1 MNPQSGIA
9 ASVAA
14 SGAPRFPSDEALAA
28 AGPAAKCRN
37 AANAARVAAVDS
49 AASGEMS
56 DRFAAP
62 VAADLTALHD
72 IGLAIGRN
80 DGLAPAADKA
90 AVRHSVVVAVA
101 QTDNYATAAPDNSAA
116 IRNSVEAVI
125 DNCAAAQSNCVP
137 AGAGSGAGLQAGW
150 ILVAG
155 AVLDASVVTGWVP
168 GGKDAIENRCDDSA
182 QGTALPPKPVSSC
195 TMPAVAEIVPLLS
208 PCFPPENL
216 SVLLFSPSYRVPF
229 LRIRVHILLDL

>member
-1 MNPQSGIA
+1 MRQAAWRANSGSLLSQLAGGPAAGYGTGNPQSGIA

-14 SGAPRFPSDEALAA
+14 SGAPRFPCGEELAA
-28 AGPAAKCRN
+28 AGPAARCQN
-37 AANAARVAAVDS
+37 VASAARVAAGGSV
-49 AASGEMS
+49 ASGEMS
-56 DRFAAP
+56 GRFAAP

-101 QTDNYATAAPDNSAA
+101 QTDNYATAAPDNSAAAADNFSATA

-182 QGTALPPKPVSSC
+182 QGTALPPKPVS
-195 TMPAVAEIVPLLS
+195 
-208 PCFPPENL
+208 
-216 SVLLFSPSYRVPF
+216 
-229 LRIRVHILLDL
+229 

>member
-28 AGPAAKCRN
+28 AGPAAKYRN

-155 AVLDASVVTGWVP
+155 AVLDASVATGWVP

-182 QGTALPPKPVSSC
+182 QGTALPPKPVS
-195 TMPAVAEIVPLLS
+195 
-208 PCFPPENL
+208 
-216 SVLLFSPSYRVPF
+216 
-229 LRIRVHILLDL
+229 